1 MPKKN
6 EDKDDDDI
14 LLLKDIVR
22 PLEAWDFHIN
32 GKEALEANEAESKD
46 KEEEDAADASVAQ
59 TEDIDED
66 DDAGSNAETPKK
78 KKPTKNGSEDI
89 PRPED

>member
-1 MPKKN
+1 MP
-6 EDKDDDDI
+6 
-14 LLLKDIVR
+14 LL
-22 PLEAWDFHIN
+22 
-32 GKEALEANEAESKD
+32 
-46 KEEEDAADASVAQ
+46 